1 MSLPK
6 HLRLPFSGGIKKNEI
21 ESSRSRQRQ
30 ATSAAFGAD
39 ASEALF
45 ERALQETAQA
55 MRELVRVRALVAA
68 GAAAVPIPGMDICFD
83 VAGLSALLGE
93 INRAFHLAPEDMDA
107 LSEAERQRTLE
118 AISRAGAVFAGQTP
132 TRAFVIALI
141 KRFAVQWFG
150 AKAAKWVPI
159 VGQGAAAISSGAL
172 FMMLGNAH
180 IRECLDVR
188 RRIRTAVLLP
198 APVSS

>member
-93 INRAFHLAPEDMDA
+93 INRA
-107 LSEAERQRTLE
+107 
-118 AISRAGAVFAGQTP
+118 GAVFAGQTP

-188 RRIRTAVLLP
+188 RRIRTAGLLP